1 MNPRLPVSS
10 VTESVDDESPY
21 HSLARVHLEF
31 KQMSQTWKDSGR
43 LSMNRLILKVAMN
56 DDGTYQI
63 NLNEEVVGNRIP
75 EKWLD
80 DELCGKRGFCGE
92 ELAEIKRQL
101 RDGGTAIFTV

>member
-1 MNPRLPVSS
+1 VYLFGLIKGVYLRSCRNIAI
-10 VTESVDDESPY
+10 
-21 HSLARVHLEF
+21 SLIGKGTLEF